1 MKNAHLI
8 GTKKTGMAV
17 YCKTEANTHIQ
28 HSITTNISS
37 DSITK
42 VTEALELFLDNDS
55 A

>member
-17 YCKTEANTHIQ
+17 CRKTEANTHIQ
-28 HSITTNISS
+28 HSNISS

-42 VTEALELFLDNDS
+42 VTEALELFLDNES